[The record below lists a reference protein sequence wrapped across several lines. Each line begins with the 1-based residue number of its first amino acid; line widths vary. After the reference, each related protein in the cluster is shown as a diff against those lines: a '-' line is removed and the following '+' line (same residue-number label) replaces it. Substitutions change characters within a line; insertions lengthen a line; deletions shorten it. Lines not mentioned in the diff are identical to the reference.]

1 MLRGVRSMQRKERGA
16 EVRNRANIQWETVR
30 TRPSKLTMLEG
41 RATAGCQLEC
51 LTSRDGKT
59 WKAHL

>member
-1 MLRGVRSMQRKERGA
+1 MQRKERGA

-41 RATAGCQLEC
+41 RATAGCQLAC
-51 LTSRDGKT
+51 LASRDGKT
-59 WKAHL
+59 GKAYL